1 MTLFC
6 DINLDDYC
14 LSAVSGFLPDRPPVE
29 RLSNPYYDHW
39 EDISCDLPQLIAS
52 DGLKD
57 KLESLPVLSTAMLDT
72 KEEWRRAYVVLSFL
86 SQGYIWSGNQ
96 PRRNLPI
103 AIADPLRKVSEYLTI
118 KPCGTF
124 AAYCLWNIA
133 LSPTFENQRINPQ
146 DFVSICTFTGSKEEE
161 WFYVVSVAI
170 EAQGGRLI
178 PQILD
183 VIDAVDQNDT
193 SRVRSFLRAFV
204 ACVDGII
211 RTLDRLDE
219 NLSQEFFYHR
229 LRPYLRGSKN
239 MAKAGLPDGIFYPRC
254 QCKGGE
260 GEWLAFS
267 GGSNAQ
273 SSFIQ
278 LMDIIL
284 GVDQD
289 VDFIKVCLGIKKRQ
303 TTTRFELMSTI

>member
-1 MTLFC
+1 M
-6 DINLDDYC
+6 
-14 LSAVSGFLPDRPPVE
+14 
-29 RLSNPYYDHW
+29 
-39 EDISCDLPQLIAS
+39 
-52 DGLKD
+52 
-57 KLESLPVLSTAMLDT
+57 
-72 KEEWRRAYVVLSFL
+72 
-86 SQGYIWSGNQ
+86 
-96 PRRNLPI
+96 
-103 AIADPLRKVSEYLTI
+103 
-118 KPCGTF
+118 
-124 AAYCLWNIA
+124 
-133 LSPTFENQRINPQ
+133 SPTFENQRINPQ
-146 DFVSICTFTGSKEEE
+146 DFVSVCTFTGSKEEE

-289 VDFIKVCLGIKKRQ
+289 VDFIKVCLEIKKRQ